1 MEKIS
6 LTVPHTNEKI
16 ELEIYAKQHSSRQPA
31 WNITFKDGRN
41 ALIGLNQH
49 RIWEQLDGNDLD
61 SGLITKIGEA
71 IESNQR
77 R

>member
-1 MEKIS
+1 METIK
-6 LTVPHTNEKI
+6 LTTPHTKEEI
-16 ELEIYAKQHSSRQPA
+16 ELEISATQHDLQPA
-31 WNITFKDGRN
+31 WSITFKDGRN

-61 SGLITKIGEA
+61 SGLITRIGEA
-71 IESNQR
+71 IEGHQR

>member
-1 MEKIS
+1 METIK
-6 LTVPHTNEKI
+6 LTVPHTNEEI
-16 ELEIYAKQHSSRQPA
+16 SLEISARQHDRQPA
-31 WNITFKDGRN
+31 WSITFNDGRN

-71 IESNQR
+71 IELYQR